1 MNTRMRTR
9 SVAMMAALVLAPG
22 VLAGAAVPA
31 LVASPAWAAA
41 ATEWEFDQAEED
53 RLYVHYL
60 AKYDPRALVRTA
72 AWNAVTGASVPAKVD
87 RFLNSGMKFVVDR
100 SQQLAARNADF
111 ARRILATHTV
121 QFAPEVHAAAEY
133 ALNSGAAALETFART
148 GYAAAMQRDRSAREA
163 SGEQAAAL
171 LKDDRLFVAG
181 LRDSAPGAQVRAAA
195 GWALRAEATDADVV
209 EFYAHDWAAAAA
221 VDLETQ
227 QLQCNN
233 ADLVW
238 RASVKTLLPAAL
250 AAQEAAV
257 KAEGDA
263 RVLAR
268 ATALRAWQEVTA
280 QASPAKSTWDG
291 AAEVAEKQAANW
303 QTVAL
308 AAAEAVDNPNWDAI
322 GSSAQTTA
330 EQWELERSNAAK
342 QAAYWTALYDMALK
356 GELAMQP

>member
-1 MNTRMRTR
+1 
-9 SVAMMAALVLAPG
+9 MMAALVLAPG

-41 ATEWEFDQAEED
+41 VTEWEFDQAEED

-72 AWNAVTGASVPAKVD
+72 AWNALTGTSVPAKVD
-87 RFLNSGMKFVVDR
+87 RFLNSGMKFAVDR
-100 SQQLAARNADF
+100 SQQLSARNADF

-121 QFAPEVHAAAEY
+121 QFAPEVHAAAQY
-133 ALNSGAAALETFART
+133 ALSSGAVALETFART
-148 GYAAAMQRDRSAREA
+148 GYAAAIQRDRTAREA

-171 LKDDRLFVAG
+171 HRDDRVFVAR
-181 LRDSAPGAQVRAAA
+181 LRDSAPGPQVRAAA

-221 VDLETQ
+221 LDLQTQ

-233 ADLVW
+233 ADMVW
-238 RASVKTLLPAAL
+238 RASVKILLPAAL
-250 AAQEAAV
+250 AAHEAAV

-263 RVLAR
+263 KALAR
-268 ATALRAWQEVTA
+268 DTALRAWQKVTA
-280 QASPAKSTWDG
+280 EAYPAKSNWDS
-291 AAEVAEKQAANW
+291 AAEVAEQQAANW

-322 GSSAQTTA
+322 GSSAQTAA
-330 EQWELERSNAAK
+330 EQWELDRANAAK